1 MTGATAGTVLSGAT
15 ASTGAELTG
24 IAGWAVDVMNT
35 LGGIGA
41 AALIALEN
49 LFPPLPSEVI
59 LPLAGFAADT
69 GAGLSLIS
77 AILWCTAGSV
87 VGAWMLYGLGA
98 WLGRERALR
107 LLTRLPLVNAHDIT
121 RTESWFLRHGNWTV
135 FLGRM
140 IPVFRSLISLPAGV
154 TRMHP
159 LRFTLLTAVGS
170 AIWNSVLIT
179 AGYLLGANWSA
190 VGDYVG
196 IFSRVVIIA
205 VGAVALYWVFRRW
218 RALRHWR
225 SVPRRPDAPPHGQNS
240 PRPADDDADRAASP
254 TH

>member
-1 MTGATAGTVLSGAT
+1 MLSDTT
-15 ASTGAELTG
+15 ASAGAELTG
-24 IAGWAVDVMNT
+24 IAGWAVDVMT
-35 LGGIGA
+35 ALGGIGA

-59 LPLAGFAADT
+59 LPLAGFAAGT
-69 GAGLSLIS
+69 GAELSLIS

-87 VGAWMLYGLGA
+87 VGAWILYGLGA

-121 RTESWFLRHGNWTV
+121 RTESWFLHHGSWTV

-159 LRFTLLTAVGS
+159 LRFTLLTAAGS

-179 AGYLLGANWSA
+179 AGYTLGANWSI

-196 IFSRVVIIA
+196 VFSRVVAIA
-205 VGAVALYWVFRRW
+205 VGVVALYWVFRRW
-218 RALRHWR
+218 RVLRRWR
-225 SVPRRPDAPPHGQNS
+225 SVPQHSDAPPQGQNS
-240 PRPADDDADRAASP
+240 SRPAADADRAASP